1 MKECP
6 SRGHQST
13 SCNWQKQK
21 HSLLVTGEDLVR
33 IGASTGRWA
42 EKDIW
47 KVVRH
52 GDQADK
58 ALVGVPLVM
67 GRSGIAFFVPWVP
80 VLAFMDLTIL
90 FGIEGL
96 ACRIM
101 VLPIFFIFPS
111 LGGFI
116 AHGTRKSQ
124 RNNRGKFQGA
134 VVLFLPLLLA
144 PLEELL
150 PHGLARYEAY
160 ACVDIHASARNIW
173 NRVLKVRL
181 IIMKDIQNNILGIL
195 KTRCEGK
202 L

>member
-47 KVVRH
+47 KVARH

-90 FGIEGL
+90 FGIRRPGMPDHGASHIFHFSLVRRVHCSWNQEKPKEQPGKVSGSGGPFPAVAVGSPGRAIAAW
-96 ACRIM
+96 AC
-101 VLPIFFIFPS
+101 PI
-111 LGGFI
+111 
-116 AHGTRKSQ
+116 
-124 RNNRGKFQGA
+124 
-134 VVLFLPLLLA
+134 
-144 PLEELL
+144 
-150 PHGLARYEAY
+150 
-160 ACVDIHASARNIW
+160 
-173 NRVLKVRL
+173 
-181 IIMKDIQNNILGIL
+181 
-195 KTRCEGK
+195 
-202 L
+202 